1 MAVTDVEL
9 VDQALAGAQSAY
21 TELARRYA
29 GPAVNLAA
37 RMVQDR
43 ALAEDLAQETF
54 ARAFVRLGSY
64 DRQHK
69 FSSWFFQVLHN
80 VTVDY
85 LRRKRVKTSSLDEM
99 EAGGNPLMPVAREAG
114 PDAQAEQAALGL
126 ALQEAIGRLRP
137 EYREVVVLRYR
148 EDLPVQEIAEI
159 MNLPAGTVKTHLFRA
174 RKELAAILGPQ
185 GWGESR
191 AAGAETPRET
201 NP

>member
-1 MAVTDVEL
+1 VAVTDVEL
-9 VDQALAGAQSAY
+9 VDQALAGSQSAY

-43 ALAEDLAQETF
+43 ALAEDLAQEAF
-54 ARAFVRLGSY
+54 ARAFARLASF

-80 VTVDY
+80 VTVDH

-99 EAGGNPLMPVAREAG
+99 EAAGNPLMPIAREAG
-114 PDAQAEQAALGL
+114 PATQAEQAALGL
-126 ALQEAIGRLRP
+126 ALQEALARLRP
-137 EYREVVVLRYR
+137 EYREVVVLRYQ
-148 EDLPVQEIAEI
+148 EELPVQEIAEI
-159 MNLPAGTVKTHLFRA
+159 VNLPVGTVKTHLFRA
-174 RKELAAILGPQ
+174 RKELAAILAPQ
-185 GWGESR
+185 GWGESS
-191 AAGAETPRET
+191 AATAETPRGT